1 MFDASLRRTLD
12 APLRRAALALDR
24 PWITPDRLTV
34 AGLVLG
40 LGSAAAAALQ
50 LWALALAL
58 WLVSRACDGLDGS
71 LARLRRGRAAGSD
84 GSGGPFGSGAADGSG
99 QRDADKAPGA
109 VEANDADADK
119 ANRAAEAEA
128 EADADADADAADAA
142 DADAADADAAD
153 KATEAVEAN
162 GADET
167 PGAVTADRAAPSE
180 AGGFL
185 DIVADFTVYGFTVF
199 GVGIGATAGFDAPWW
214 PFVLVLV
221 AYYVNGAAFLAFSSI
236 AERTGR
242 QIDDGRS
249 LSFLGRIAEGA
260 ETIVVH
266 SLWLIV
272 PFLAWQIAVVWA
284 LFVGASAVQRIWAGY
299 RALR

>member
-12 APLRRAALALDR
+12 VPLRRVAMALDR

-40 LGSAAAAALQ
+40 LCSAAAAALQ
-50 LWALALAL
+50 LWGLALLL
-58 WLVSRACDGLDGS
+58 WLVSRVLDGLDGS
-71 LARLRRGRAAGSD
+71 LARLRRARAAD
-84 GSGGPFGSGAADGSG
+84 RPGAADG
-99 QRDADKAPGA
+99 
-109 VEANDADADK
+109 
-119 ANRAAEAEA
+119 
-128 EADADADADAADAA
+128 
-142 DADAADADAAD
+142 
-153 KATEAVEAN
+153 
-162 GADET
+162 
-167 PGAVTADRAAPSE
+167 AAPSE

-199 GVGIGATAGFDAPWW
+199 GVGLGATVGFDAPWW

-284 LFVGASAVQRIWAGY
+284 VFVGASAAQRIWAGY